1 MASQNRPFMK
11 TVQLTE
17 DQAKNLADAGVF
29 SVVLIHPRV
38 EVYETDDSVVIL
50 VPGKGAVQVSTKDA

>member
-1 MASQNRPFMK
+1 MK